1 MNNSIFHGTI
11 TNIKRSGWR
20 AYAIVFMM
28 TSTFLVLGVLL
39 TVLYISQTLA
49 GYFMQK
55 PEVIGF
61 FNDEVTEEQILE
73 TKRNLESMD
82 IVAEVKYVSKEMAM
96 QSFLQD
102 SKDNQEIIE
111 GVTANVFP
119 AHLNVKAVSLD
130 KIAEVADYFKSN
142 PMISDVLAAESVIS
156 TLEKIVIGIQ
166 VFGGLLLMIFTFST
180 IFIIFMA
187 IGITVYSQKNEIIV
201 MKLVGA
207 NNWYV
212 RAPYIYQGIFF
223 TLISIVIS
231 SAILIPILLTQ
242 YESIMYVGL
251 GGLNIANMTWQIIL
265 TGLGV
270 EIVFGILLSTL
281 SSYFATRRYINY

>member
-1 MNNSIFHGTI
+1 MNNSIFHRTI

-111 GVTANVFP
+111 GVTVNV
-119 AHLNVKAVSLD
+119 
-130 KIAEVADYFKSN
+130 
-142 PMISDVLAAESVIS
+142 
-156 TLEKIVIGIQ
+156 
-166 VFGGLLLMIFTFST
+166 
-180 IFIIFMA
+180 
-187 IGITVYSQKNEIIV
+187 
-201 MKLVGA
+201 
-207 NNWYV
+207 
-212 RAPYIYQGIFF
+212 
-223 TLISIVIS
+223 
-231 SAILIPILLTQ
+231 
-242 YESIMYVGL
+242 
-251 GGLNIANMTWQIIL
+251 
-265 TGLGV
+265 
-270 EIVFGILLSTL
+270 
-281 SSYFATRRYINY
+281 